1 MINANV
7 TNIPRFAHAYQQAPW
22 RVQRQWVGAFLLAVL
37 ALAMVAALY
46 LDVTARAAIT
56 GREIQDLQLQ
66 IASIQ
71 RTNAD
76 LQTRLATSLST
87 SNMASRAF
95 TLGFRPAEAGEIHY
109 LIVPGFYRPSAVM
122 LVSSAPQSVTQ
133 TLPPE
138 YSESLFDW
146 FADLLGQPATG
157 LAGVTP

>member
-1 MINANV
+1 MISANV
-7 TNIPRFAHAYQQAPW
+7 TNVTHFVHAYRQAPW

-66 IASIQ
+66 ITSVE

-76 LQTRLATSLST
+76 LQTRLATALST
-87 SNMASRAF
+87 TNMESRAL
-95 TLGFRPAEAGEIHY
+95 TLGFRPAEPGEIHY
-109 LIVPGFYRPSAVM
+109 LIVPGFYRPSAVTM
-122 LVSSAPQSVTQ
+122 VVPQAQSATQ
-133 TLPPE
+133 TLPPA
-138 YSESLFDW
+138 YTESLFDW
-146 FADLLGQPATG
+146 LASLLDQPAAG